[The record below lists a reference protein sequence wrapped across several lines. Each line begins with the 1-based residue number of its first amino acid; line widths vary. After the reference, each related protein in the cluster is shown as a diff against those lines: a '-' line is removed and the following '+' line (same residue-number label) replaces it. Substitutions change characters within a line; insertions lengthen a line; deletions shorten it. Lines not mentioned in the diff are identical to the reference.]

1 MGREMIAPQ
10 DDRELMRISIAGA
23 EVRQVLNRRNLTV
36 NERLKVLAAEMARIT
51 VDAQDEWP
59 APAQA
64 AVNLVSGYI
73 LAARRR
79 AAVAKATPHGSALC
93 WLRRH
98 L

>member
-1 MGREMIAPQ
+1 MTDKTLA
-10 DDRELMRISIAGA
+10 LACL
-23 EVRQVLNRRNLTV
+23 EVRYALDWFDLSPDD
-36 NERLKVLAAEMARIT
+36 RLKVLAAEMARIT
-51 VDAQDEWP
+51 VEAKDEWP
-59 APAQA
+59 AHAQA

-79 AAVAKATPHGSALC
+79 AAVAKETPHGSALC